1 MNEPKFHTVDS
12 ESLKNISV
20 EQILRQHNPALE
32 NADYTTPVPTENQ
45 TIPHR
50 DGTDRYYIKVIK
62 GWNPIVKP
70 NLDSAYRGRIGGC

>member
-1 MNEPKFHTVDS
+1 MNEPKFHTVDL

-20 EQILRQHNPALE
+20 EQILTHDNPVLE

-50 DGTDRYYIKVIK
+50 DGADPYYIKVIQ
-62 GWNPIVKP
+62 G
-70 NLDSAYRGRIGGC
+70 

>member
-1 MNEPKFHTVDS
+1 MNEPKFHTVNS

-50 DGTDRYYIKVIK
+50 DGTDRYYIKVIE